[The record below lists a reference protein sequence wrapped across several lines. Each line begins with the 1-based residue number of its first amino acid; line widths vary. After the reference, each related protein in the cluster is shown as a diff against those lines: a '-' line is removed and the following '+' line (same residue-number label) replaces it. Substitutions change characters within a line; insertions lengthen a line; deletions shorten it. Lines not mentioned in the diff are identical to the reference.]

1 MLFQAFE
8 ILLDVE
14 FRLAAGGGEG
24 GEPGPGGTLE
34 GLGRRPKTARLKT
47 QDLNFEIGGAAE
59 SCAGRPGGRA
69 FGCGELP
76 FLGFG
81 RGKDLV

>member
-47 QDLNFEIGGAAE
+47 QDRKWERQSAAC
-59 SCAGRPGGRA
+59 CAGRPGGRS
-69 FGCGELP
+69 FGGGELP
-76 FLGFG
+76 FLGLG